1 MRMIR
6 AFLVFCVSMGGFA
19 MAQDAKNPQV
29 VLETSQGKITIELDA
44 EKAPLT
50 VKNFLAYVEKGH
62 YDGTV
67 FHRVIPT
74 FMIQGGG
81 FTEDMKQKPTLAPIQ
96 NESKNGLTNK
106 KGTLAMARTSVPNS
120 ATSQFFINVKDN
132 DFLDKAN
139 AGDGVGYCVFGKVV
153 SGLDVVEKIRGV
165 ATAQK
170 GPHGDVPVESIVIK
184 FAKLVK

>member
-1 MRMIR
+1 
-6 AFLVFCVSMGGFA
+6 
-19 MAQDAKNPQV
+19 
-29 VLETSQGKITIELDA
+29 
-44 EKAPLT
+44 
-50 VKNFLAYVEKGH
+50 
-62 YDGTV
+62 
-67 FHRVIPT
+67 
-74 FMIQGGG
+74 
-81 FTEDMKQKPTLAPIQ
+81 
-96 NESKNGLTNK
+96 
-106 KGTLAMARTSVPNS
+106 MARTSVPNS

-184 FAKLVK
+184 SAKLVK